1 MMIGRLFF
9 VCILLV
15 NLFRLRILRDRQD
28 GHDPDGNEE
37 SYGTGR
43 ERMCIYRIC
52 KSKGRF

>member
-15 NLFRLRILRDRQD
+15 NLFRLRMLRDRQD